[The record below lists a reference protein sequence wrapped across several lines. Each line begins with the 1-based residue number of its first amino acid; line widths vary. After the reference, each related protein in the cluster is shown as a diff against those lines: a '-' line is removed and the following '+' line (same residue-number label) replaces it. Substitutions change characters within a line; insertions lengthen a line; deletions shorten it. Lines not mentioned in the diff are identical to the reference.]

1 MTMIPFILIFISAS
15 HLEDNHKAPGWDS
28 SPPVAA
34 LPGLSCGPGGCD
46 GDHGNEGD
54 DEDEDVTNSK
64 SRLTSVQNLG
74 TDPGIIRLRR
84 PRHVLAFRTLCWLP
98 SSLSHCHR
106 SRF

>member
-34 LPGLSCGPGGCD
+34 LPGRGGCD
-46 GDHGNEGD
+46 GDHDD
-54 DEDEDVTNSK
+54 DEEHVTNSK
-64 SRLTSVQNLG
+64 SRITSVQNLG
-74 TDPGIIRLRR
+74 SDPGIIRLRR